1 MYVHVCIQDLDPYYS
16 PAFWK
21 GSLTSVHSE
30 YEQLQF
36 SNPLTDVTQM
46 ENCKQHGINIAV
58 KESGFI
64 MTPHTAASSTA
75 GANNAADLSTQSH
88 TSDYRNPEDTVN
100 GAKKPEQPST
110 NAISTATDAN
120 GSLDLDAISIS
131 DVLAI
136 LEDDTAP
143 ESTPHRN
150 NSISETRA
158 LPLGAMTSPMT
169 SPSLASG
176 ISSTKQSTGYVQE
189 CKTGDSNLSQ
199 NTGSGSVSIA
209 MENFQELHKS
219 MPSEQK
225 AVNIGYVNESDMHR
239 HVSFTLEQK
248 SPAGIQQTIKQAD
261 ITASSGHVT
270 EAVVDK
276 RHMPPSTSATDQDP
290 ERGNEQKTDLACVVS
305 HATCSNGYVSES
317 MTSGLLG
324 IETDTHTRQ
333 ATCSRDSFEQ
343 ENQLGN
349 MHNFQYRTKSVS
361 SSGYTSESAAEE
373 SGIFSRQVSRSSH
386 GTAEQGYRHTK
397 HQLSTHVQIGGECTS
412 DPLSSPSESLP
423 YSTGTYSRKTSCSS
437 CSLQEELELGKQH
450 SSHYI
455 ANSVGSSG
463 YNTESAACESENCHS
478 PASSKD
484 LTDRKVYVDH
494 DSVKFTVNGN
504 QEFEYVN
511 CIENHLT
518 AVNFD
523 IAS

>member
-1 MYVHVCIQDLDPYYS
+1 MYVCIQDLDPYYS

-36 SNPLTDVTQM
+36 LNPLTDVTQM
-46 ENCKQHGINIAV
+46 ENCKQHGIRQDQVSINIAV
-58 KESGFI
+58 KESGFVV
-64 MTPHTAASSTA
+64 TPHTAASSTA
-75 GANNAADLSTQSH
+75 GADNTADLSTQSH
-88 TSDYRNPEDTVN
+88 TSDYRNPEEDTVN

-110 NAISTATDAN
+110 NTISTATDAN
-120 GSLDLDAISIS
+120 GSLDLDAVSIS
-131 DVLAI
+131 DILAT
-136 LEDDTAP
+136 LEDDIAP
-143 ESTPHRN
+143 DTPHRN

-158 LPLGAMTSPMT
+158 LPLGIMT

-176 ISSTKQSTGYVQE
+176 ISSTRQSTGYVQE

-199 NTGSGSVSIA
+199 NTGGSGSVSIA
-209 MENFQELHKS
+209 MGNFQELHKS
-219 MPSEQK
+219 MPSQQQ
-225 AVNIGYVNESDMHR
+225 AVNVGYVNESDMHR
-239 HVSFTLEQK
+239 HISFTLEQK
-248 SPAGIQQTIKQAD
+248 SPAGIQQTVKQAD

-270 EAVVDK
+270 EAV
-276 RHMPPSTSATDQDP
+276 
-290 ERGNEQKTDLACVVS
+290 
-305 HATCSNGYVSES
+305 
-317 MTSGLLG
+317 
-324 IETDTHTRQ
+324 
-333 ATCSRDSFEQ
+333 
-343 ENQLGN
+343 
-349 MHNFQYRTKSVS
+349 YRTKSVS
-361 SSGYTSESAAEE
+361 SSGYASESAAEE
-373 SGIFSRQVSRSSH
+373 SGIFSRQVSCSSYSI
-386 GTAEQGYRHTK
+386 AEQGYQHTK
-397 HQLSTHVQIGGECTS
+397 HQLSTHVQIGGECTN
-412 DPLSSPSESLP
+412 DPLPSPSESLP

-437 CSLQEELELGKQH
+437 CSLQEELELSKQH

-478 PASSKD
+478 PATSKD

-511 CIENHLT
+511 CIENHLM